1 VQQGQRLVVVS
12 NRVPP
17 ASAVTPQDGNGS
29 APVGGLVSAIK
40 PTMEKYGGLWL
51 GWSGRSTQ
59 RRGGYEPTVSDLGPV
74 QLATLDFAEEEASM
88 YYIGYSNRTLWPLLH
103 SFPGRVVIRHDTYR
117 FYRRINRRFAEALF
131 SVLKP
136 GDQVW
141 VHDFHLF
148 HLGFE
153 LRQLGWTGSIGFFL
167 HVPFP
172 AADIFS
178 ILPWSKDT
186 LEALLHYDL
195 VGVHTD
201 RYLRNLHDALDSE
214 LGGSVDSS
222 GVYSYGALSSKL
234 GVYSIGIDPS
244 VFQEKTMLGSRSL
257 TEELSLNLN
266 PSHRLIIG
274 VDRLDYTKGI
284 PHRLRAF
291 ERMLEQHSNLRGKVI
306 YVQISSPSR
315 TRVPEYIQEKE
326 QVERLV
332 GQINGRFSEANWV
345 PIRYLYR
352 SYPQNV
358 LARFYH
364 DADVAMVTPLRDGM
378 NLVAKEF
385 VAAQGEENPGVLVL
399 SQFSGAAT
407 SLVDAV
413 IVNPYDVDGMAEATY
428 RALRMP
434 LAERLARSKS
444 LMKDVFT
451 DTAASWSE
459 SFLDDLKLNSRR
471 APVN

>member
-1 VQQGQRLVVVS
+1 MEQAQRLVVVS

-17 ASAVTPQDGNGS
+17 ASAVVPEGGS
-29 APVGGLVSAIK
+29 GSVPVGGLVSAVK
-40 PTMEKYGGLWL
+40 PMMDKHGGVWL

-59 RRGGYEPTVSDLGPV
+59 RRASYEPTVSDLGPIK
-74 QLATLDFAEEEASM
+74 LITLDLSEDESSM
-88 YYIGYSNRTLWPLLH
+88 FYTGYSNRTLWPLLH
-103 SFPGRVVIRHDTYR
+103 SFPGRVIIRHDTYR
-117 FYRRINRRFAEALF
+117 FYRRINRRFADVLI
-131 SVLKP
+131 SILKP

-141 VHDFHLF
+141 IHDFHLF
-148 HLGFE
+148 HVGFE

-172 AADIFS
+172 ADDIFS
-178 ILPWSKDT
+178 ILPWSKET

-201 RYLRNLHDALDSE
+201 RYLRNLHDVLDSE
-214 LGGSVDSS
+214 LGGSLDSRGIYTS
-222 GVYSYGALSSKL
+222 DGLSCKL
-234 GVYSIGIDPS
+234 GVYSVGIEPS
-244 VFQEKTMLGSRSL
+244 IFQIYELDGRRSL
-257 TEELSLNLN
+257 AEELSLNADPN
-266 PSHRLIIG
+266 HRLIIG

-291 ERMLEQHSNLRGKVI
+291 ERMLEHHSNLRGKVT

-315 TRVPEYIQEKE
+315 TRVPEYIQEKD

-332 GQINGRFSEANWV
+332 GQINGRFSDANWV

-352 SYPQNV
+352 SYPQNE

-364 DADVAMVTPLRDGM
+364 DADVGMVTPLRDGM

-385 VAAQGEENPGVLVL
+385 VAAQSQENPGMLVL
-399 SQFSGAAT
+399 SQFSGAAS
-407 SLVDAV
+407 SLLDAV
-413 IVNPYDVDGMAEATY
+413 IVNPYDIDGTAEATY

-434 LAERLARSKS
+434 LAERRARCMK
-444 LMKDVFT
+444 LMADVSEN
-451 DTAASWSE
+451 TASTWGAA
-459 SFLDDLKLNSRR
+459 FLQDLEAYSSR
-471 APVN
+471 AYVS

>member
-1 VQQGQRLVVVS
+1 MEQSQRLVVVS

-17 ASAVTPQDGNGS
+17 ASAVAPQGGS
-29 APVGGLVSAIK
+29 GSVSVGGLVSAVK
-40 PTMEKYGGLWL
+40 PTMERYGGIWL

-59 RRGGYEPTVSDLGPV
+59 RRGSNEPTITDLGRL
-74 QLATLDFAEEEASM
+74 QLATLDLSEDESSM
-88 YYIGYSNRTLWPLLH
+88 YYTGYSNRTLWPLLH

-117 FYRRINRRFAEALF
+117 FYRRINRRFAEAVF
-131 SVLKP
+131 SILKP

-141 VHDFHLF
+141 IHDFHLF
-148 HLGFE
+148 HVGFE

-172 AADIFS
+172 SADIFS
-178 ILPWSKDT
+178 ILPWSKET

-201 RYLRNLHDALDSE
+201 RYLRNLLDTLDSE
-214 LGGSVDSS
+214 LGGSLDDR
-222 GVYSYGALSSKL
+222 GIYSFEGLSSKL
-234 GVYSIGIDPS
+234 GVYSIGIEPS
-244 VFQEKTMLGSRSL
+244 VFQRKDTQDRRGL
-257 TEELSLNLN
+257 TEEISLNADPN
-266 PSHRLIIG
+266 HRLIIG

-291 ERMLEQHSNLRGKVI
+291 ERMLEHHTHLRGKVT

-315 TRVPEYIQEKE
+315 TRVPEYVQEKE
-326 QVERLV
+326 HVERLV

-352 SYPQNV
+352 SYPQYD

-364 DADVAMVTPLRDGM
+364 DADVGMVTPLRDGM

-399 SQFSGAAT
+399 SQFSGSAS
-407 SLVDAV
+407 SLLDAV
-413 IVNPYDVDGMAEATY
+413 IVNPYDVDGTAEATY

-434 LAERLARSKS
+434 LAERRSRSKT
-444 LMKDVFT
+444 LMEGVLKHD
-451 DTAASWSE
+451 ASAWSE
-459 SFLDDLKLNSRR
+459 SFLHDLGVYS
-471 APVN
+471 AQVSVV

>member
-1 VQQGQRLVVVS
+1 MEQRNRLVVVS
-12 NRVPP
+12 NRVPA
-17 ASAVTPQDGNGS
+17 ASAVAPEGGS
-29 APVGGLVSAIK
+29 GSVPVGGLVSAVR
-40 PTMEKYGGLWL
+40 PTMQKHGGIWL

-59 RRGGYEPTVSDLGPV
+59 RRGSYEPTISDLGPI
-74 QLATLDFAEEEASM
+74 QLVTLDLSEDESSM
-88 YYIGYSNRTLWPLLH
+88 FYTGYSNRTMWPLLH
-103 SFPGRVVIRHDTYR
+103 SFPGRVIIRHDTYR
-117 FYRRINRRFAEALF
+117 FYRRINRRFAEALI
-131 SVLKP
+131 SILQP

-148 HLGFE
+148 HVGFE

-172 AADIFS
+172 SADIFS
-178 ILPWSKDT
+178 ILPWSKET
-186 LEALLHYDL
+186 LEGLLHYNL

-201 RYLRNLHDALDSE
+201 RYLHNLIDGMHSE
-214 LGGSVDSS
+214 LGGSVDSEGIYTS
-222 GVYSYGALSSKL
+222 NGLSVKMGVYS
-234 GVYSIGIDPS
+234 VGIDPS
-244 VFQEKTMLGSRSL
+244 IFQANDAFKRRSL
-257 TEELSLNLN
+257 TEEISLATDPN
-266 PSHRLIIG
+266 HRLIIG

-284 PHRLRAF
+284 PHRLRSF
-291 ERMLEQHSNLRGKVI
+291 ERMLEHHSHLRGRVT

-352 SYPQNV
+352 SYPQNE

-364 DADVAMVTPLRDGM
+364 DADVGMVTPLRDGM

-385 VAAQGEENPGVLVL
+385 VAAQGDDNPGMLVL
-399 SQFSGAAT
+399 SKFSGAAS

-413 IVNPYDVDGMAEATY
+413 IVNPYDIDGTAEATY

-434 LAERLARSKS
+434 LAERRARART
-444 LMKDVFT
+444 MKESVNKN
-451 DTAASWSE
+451 TAATWSA
-459 SFLDDLKLNSRR
+459 SFLHDLEEFYARTNV
-471 APVN
+471 A

>member
-1 VQQGQRLVVVS
+1 MEQDLNRLVVVS

-17 ASAVTPQDGNGS
+17 ASAVVPAGGS
-29 APVGGLVSAIK
+29 GSVPVGGLVSAVK
-40 PTMEKYGGLWL
+40 PTMEQHGGLWL

-59 RRGGYEPTVSDLGPV
+59 RRGSYEPTISDLGSV
-74 QLATLDFAEEEASM
+74 QLATLDLAEDESSM
-88 YYIGYSNRTLWPLLH
+88 YYTGYSNRTLWPLLH

-131 SVLKP
+131 SILKP

-148 HLGFE
+148 HVGFE

-172 AADIFS
+172 AEDIFS
-178 ILPWSKDT
+178 ILPWSKET

-201 RYLRNLHDALDSE
+201 RYLRNLHDTMDSE
-214 LGGSVDSS
+214 LGGSLDSR
-222 GVYSYGALSSKL
+222 GVYHYEGLSSRL
-234 GVYSIGIDPS
+234 GVYSIGIEPS
-244 VFQEKTMLGSRSL
+244 VFQSNRDAGGRSL
-257 TEELSLNLN
+257 TEEISLSED
-266 PSHRLIIG
+266 PTHKLIIG

-291 ERMLEQHSNLRGKVI
+291 ERMLEHHSHLRGKVT

-315 TRVPEYIQEKE
+315 TRVPEYVQEKE

-352 SYPQNV
+352 SYPQNE
-358 LARFYH
+358 LAGFYH
-364 DADVAMVTPLRDGM
+364 DADVGMVTPLRDGM

-385 VAAQGEENPGVLVL
+385 VAAQGEANPGMLVL
-399 SQFSGAAT
+399 SQFSGAAS
-407 SLVDAV
+407 SLLDAI
-413 IVNPYDVDGMAEATY
+413 IVNPYDIDGTAEATY

-434 LAERLARSKS
+434 LAERRARNKT
-444 LMKDVFT
+444 LMDGVT
-451 DTAASWSE
+451 QDTASTWSA
-459 SFLDDLKLNSRR
+459 SFLRDLKTFSSR
-471 APVN
+471 A